1 MLHRLTFMT
10 AGMPSRRSSFS
21 LLMNMLSS
29 TTTAYL
35 PPPHGDYQKRISMSG
50 NSVKSNSFCSLLKVV
65 FVTSFFKFSL
75 ESLLLGFKFILT
87 CLEFIFNLSI
97 LLIDFLK
104 VRFSRLILF
113 AKTFQLL
120 FWSLFTRY

>member
-1 MLHRLTFMT
+1 
-10 AGMPSRRSSFS
+10 
-21 LLMNMLSS
+21 
-29 TTTAYL
+29 
-35 PPPHGDYQKRISMSG
+35 MSG

-75 ESLLLGFKFILT
+75 KSRLLGFKFILT

-104 VRFSRLILF
+104 VRF
-113 AKTFQLL
+113 
-120 FWSLFTRY
+120 